1 LLELL
6 IRVQTKPRFTAA
18 ELAEE
23 FGVSRRT
30 MLRDLSALS
39 AMGVPLRSTPGPG
52 GGYSLPRGGRRLSP
66 SLTVDEA
73 LALIASY
80 EALLR
85 YPVHPFS
92 TQSLSAVT
100 KLRAALPREVV
111 AELDRLRRHVFVAG
125 PAHDYEAPLL
135 GELLSAALDG
145 THLKVTYDSIESGI
159 TERVIFPYGL
169 YASQGYWYC
178 ACFDHK
184 RGTNVPMRA
193 DRFLSAE
200 KVEGFEPPQEL
211 SVRDWMNTAREAF
224 SERLWVRARVTERG
238 RKSFELTSLFGRI
251 TPEEDGVIAT
261 SPGRLAD
268 ASGRLPTDLRPLA
281 LRAAGR
287 TCAAST
293 GRSNPTS
300 PAEAPSARLP
310 RPARSNTC
318 STNTALPKTRPISM
332 PSIARIGSS
341 ELRSTWRASTR
352 DSGAP
357 FARAVRTYVSCSSLM
372 TWTRIIRE

>member
-1 LLELL
+1 LSRTARLLELL

-85 YPVHPFS
+85 SYPVHPFS

-100 KLRAALPREVV
+100 KLRAALPKDVV
-111 AELDRLRRHVFVAG
+111 AQLDRLRRHVLVGG
-125 PAHDYEAPLL
+125 PVREYEAPLL
-135 GELLSAALDG
+135 GELLSAALDRA
-145 THLKVTYDSIESGI
+145 HLKVTYDSIESGI

-178 ACFDHK
+178 ACFDRR

-193 DRFLSAE
+193 DRFLAAE
-200 KVEGFEPPQEL
+200 KVEGFDPPQEL

-224 SERLWVRARVTERG
+224 SEQLWVRARVTERG
-238 RKSFELTSLFGRI
+238 KKSFELTSLFGRI
-251 TPEEDGVIAT
+251 TPEEDGVIEVEIPLSEIDCYASRLLSVGTDIRVDSPQELVEAIENKAGEIVHLYRPQT
-261 SPGRLAD
+261 S
-268 ASGRLPTDLRPLA
+268 
-281 LRAAGR
+281 
-287 TCAAST
+287 
-293 GRSNPTS
+293 
-300 PAEAPSARLP
+300 
-310 RPARSNTC
+310 
-318 STNTALPKTRPISM
+318 
-332 PSIARIGSS
+332 
-341 ELRSTWRASTR
+341 
-352 DSGAP
+352 
-357 FARAVRTYVSCSSLM
+357 
-372 TWTRIIRE
+372 

>member
-1 LLELL
+1 LSRTARLLELL

-30 MLRDLSALS
+30 MLRDLGALS
-39 AMGVPLRSTPGPG
+39 AMGVPLRATPGPG

-85 YPVHPFS
+85 YPVQPFS

-111 AELDRLRRHVFVAG
+111 AELDRLRRHVFVVG

-145 THLKVTYDSIESGI
+145 THLKVTYDSIRSGI
-159 TERVIFPYGL
+159 TERVIFPHGL

-200 KVEGFEPPQEL
+200 KVEGFESPQEL

-224 SERLWVRARVTERG
+224 SERLWVQARVTERG
-238 RKSFELTSLFGRI
+238 RKSFELTSLFGSI
-251 TPEEDGVIAT
+251 VPEEDGVIEVKIPRSEIDYYASRLLSVGTDVLVESPPQLVEAIENKASEIVHLYRTQT
-261 SPGRLAD
+261 S
-268 ASGRLPTDLRPLA
+268 
-281 LRAAGR
+281 
-287 TCAAST
+287 
-293 GRSNPTS
+293 
-300 PAEAPSARLP
+300 
-310 RPARSNTC
+310 
-318 STNTALPKTRPISM
+318 
-332 PSIARIGSS
+332 
-341 ELRSTWRASTR
+341 
-352 DSGAP
+352 
-357 FARAVRTYVSCSSLM
+357 
-372 TWTRIIRE
+372 

>member
-1 LLELL
+1 MSRTARLLELL

-100 KLRAALPREVV
+100 KLRAALPKDVV
-111 AELDRLRRHVFVAG
+111 AELDKLRRHVFVGG
-125 PAHDYEAPLL
+125 PVRDYEAPLL
-135 GELLSAALDG
+135 GELLSAALDRA
-145 THLKVTYDSIESGI
+145 HLKVRYDSIESGV
-159 TERVIFPYGL
+159 TERVIFAYGL

-178 ACFDHK
+178 VCFD
-184 RGTNVPMRA
+184 RRREMNVPMRA

-200 KVEGFEPPQEL
+200 RVEGFEPPPEL
-211 SVRDWMNTAREAF
+211 SIQGWLSEAREAVG
-224 SERLWVRARVTERG
+224 ERLRVRARVTERG
-238 RKSFELTSLFGRI
+238 RKSFELTTLFGTIAPDEGGSGTIEAEIPLSEIDYYASRLLSVG
-251 TPEEDGVIAT
+251 TDVTVEYPPELVEAIQNKASEVV
-261 SPGRLAD
+261 RLYD
-268 ASGRLPTDLRPLA
+268 
-281 LRAAGR
+281 
-287 TCAAST
+287 
-293 GRSNPTS
+293 
-300 PAEAPSARLP
+300 
-310 RPARSNTC
+310 
-318 STNTALPKTRPISM
+318 
-332 PSIARIGSS
+332 
-341 ELRSTWRASTR
+341 
-352 DSGAP
+352 
-357 FARAVRTYVSCSSLM
+357 
-372 TWTRIIRE
+372 

>member
-1 LLELL
+1 LELL

-30 MLRDLSALS
+30 MLRDLGALS

-100 KLRAALPREVV
+100 KLRAALPKDVV
-111 AELDRLRRHVFVAG
+111 AELDKLRRHVFVGG
-125 PAHDYEAPLL
+125 PVRDYEAPLL

-145 THLKVTYDSIESGI
+145 AHLKVTYDSIESGA
-159 TERVIFPYGL
+159 TERVIFPHGL
-169 YASQGYWYC
+169 YASEGYWYC
-178 ACFDHK
+178 VCFD
-184 RGTNVPMRA
+184 RRREMNIPMRA

-200 KVEGFEPPQEL
+200 RVEGFEPPPEL
-211 SVRDWMNTAREAF
+211 FLQGWLSEAREAVG
-224 SERLWVRARVTERG
+224 EQLPVRARVTERG
-238 RKSFELTSLFGRI
+238 RKSFELTSLFGSI
-251 TPEEDGVIAT
+251 VPEE
-261 SPGRLAD
+261 
-268 ASGRLPTDLRPLA
+268 SGGGA
-281 LRAAGR
+281 LEAEI
-287 TCAAST
+287 
-293 GRSNPTS
+293 
-300 PAEAPSARLP
+300 PA
-310 RPARSNTC
+310 
-318 STNTALPKTRPISM
+318 
-332 PSIARIGSS
+332 S
-341 ELRSTWRASTR
+341 ELDYYASRLLSVGT
-352 DSGAP
+352 DVTVEYPPELVEAIQNKASEV
-357 FARAVRTYVSCSSLM
+357 VRLYD
-372 TWTRIIRE
+372 

>member
-1 LLELL
+1 MSRTARLLELL

-85 YPVHPFS
+85 SYPVHPFS

-100 KLRAALPREVV
+100 KLRAALPKDVV
-111 AELDRLRRHVFVAG
+111 AQLDRLRRHVLVGG
-125 PAHDYEAPLL
+125 PVREYEAPLL
-135 GELLSAALDG
+135 GELLSAALDRA
-145 THLKVTYDSIESGI
+145 HLKVTYDSIESGI

-178 ACFDHK
+178 ACFDRR

-193 DRFLSAE
+193 DRFLAAE
-200 KVEGFEPPQEL
+200 RVEGLEPLPEL
-211 SVRDWMNTAREAF
+211 TIQGWMGAAQRVGESAR
-224 SERLWVRARVTERG
+224 VRAQVTERG
-238 RKSFELTSLFGRI
+238 RKSFELTSHFGSIEAQEGGGGTLEAEIPCSEIDYYASRLLSVGTEI
-251 TPEEDGVIAT
+251 FVDSPPELVEAIQNKAQEVI
-261 SPGRLAD
+261 RLY
-268 ASGRLPTDLRPLA
+268 GP
-281 LRAAGR
+281 
-287 TCAAST
+287 
-293 GRSNPTS
+293 RSS
-300 PAEAPSARLP
+300 
-310 RPARSNTC
+310 
-318 STNTALPKTRPISM
+318 
-332 PSIARIGSS
+332 
-341 ELRSTWRASTR
+341 
-352 DSGAP
+352 
-357 FARAVRTYVSCSSLM
+357 
-372 TWTRIIRE
+372 

>member
-1 LLELL
+1 VRLLELF

-85 YPVHPFS
+85 SYPVHPFS

-100 KLRAALPREVV
+100 KLRAALPKDVV
-111 AELDRLRRHVFVAG
+111 AQLDRLRRHVLVGG
-125 PAHDYEAPLL
+125 PVREYEAPLL
-135 GELLSAALDG
+135 GELLSAALDRA
-145 THLKVTYDSIESGI
+145 HLKVTYDSIESGI

-178 ACFDHK
+178 ACFD
-184 RGTNVPMRA
+184 RRRETNIPMRA
-193 DRFLSAE
+193 DRFLAAE
-200 KVEGFEPPQEL
+200 RVEGFEPPPEL
-211 SVRDWMNTAREAF
+211 SIQDWMGTARGVG
-224 SERLWVRARVTERG
+224 ERVRVKARVTERG
-238 RKSFELTSLFGRI
+238 EEELRAYIPLPQHR
-251 TPEEDGVIAT
+251 
-261 SPGRLAD
+261 SPRGWWRSRGGDSALGDRLLRLA
-268 ASGRLPTDLRPLA
+268 
-281 LRAAGR
+281 
-287 TCAAST
+287 
-293 GRSNPTS
+293 
-300 PAEAPSARLP
+300 PAERRHGNLRGLPAGVGRGHPKQGPRGHPSL
-310 RPARSNTC
+310 
-318 STNTALPKTRPISM
+318 
-332 PSIARIGSS
+332 
-341 ELRSTWRASTR
+341 
-352 DSGAP
+352 
-357 FARAVRTYVSCSSLM
+357 
-372 TWTRIIRE
+372 

>member
-1 LLELL
+1 LSRTARLLELL

-85 YPVHPFS
+85 SYPVHPFS

-100 KLRAALPREVV
+100 KLRAALPKDVV
-111 AELDRLRRHVFVAG
+111 TQLDRLRRHVFVGG
-125 PAHDYEAPLL
+125 PVRDYEAPLL
-135 GELLSAALDG
+135 GELLSAALDRA
-145 THLKVTYDSIESGI
+145 HLKVTYDSIESGV

-178 ACFDHK
+178 ACFD
-184 RGTNVPMRA
+184 RRRETNVPMRA
-193 DRFLSAE
+193 DRFLAAE
-200 KVEGFEPPQEL
+200 RVEGFEPPPEL
-211 SVRDWMNTAREAF
+211 SIQSWMGAARGIGERVR
-224 SERLWVRARVTERG
+224 VRARVTERG
-238 RKSFELTSLFGRI
+238 RKSFELTSLFGSIEAQEGGCGTLEAEIPRSEI
-251 TPEEDGVIAT
+251 DYYASRLLSVGTEIFVDSPPELVEAIQNKAREVI
-261 SPGRLAD
+261 RLYG
-268 ASGRLPTDLRPLA
+268 SRP
-281 LRAAGR
+281 
-287 TCAAST
+287 S
-293 GRSNPTS
+293 
-300 PAEAPSARLP
+300 
-310 RPARSNTC
+310 
-318 STNTALPKTRPISM
+318 
-332 PSIARIGSS
+332 
-341 ELRSTWRASTR
+341 
-352 DSGAP
+352 
-357 FARAVRTYVSCSSLM
+357 
-372 TWTRIIRE
+372 

>member
-6 IRVQTKPRFTAA
+6 IRVQTKPRFTVA

-92 TQSLSAVT
+92 TKSLSAVT
-100 KLRAALPREVV
+100 KLRAALPKDVV
-111 AELDRLRRHVFVAG
+111 AQLDRLRRHVFVAG
-125 PAHDYEAPLL
+125 PVRDYEAPLL
-135 GELLSAALDG
+135 DDLLSAALDG
-145 THLKVTYDSIESGI
+145 AHLKVTYDSIESGV

-178 ACFDHK
+178 ACFD
-184 RGTNVPMRA
+184 RRREMNVPMRA
-193 DRFLSAE
+193 DRFLAAQR
-200 KVEGFEPPQEL
+200 VEGFEPPQEL
-211 SVRDWMNTAREAF
+211 AIQDWMNTAREVF
-224 SERLWVRARVTERG
+224 SERLRVRARVTERG

-251 TPEEDGVIAT
+251 MPEEDGVIEVKIPRSEIDYYASRLLSVGT
-261 SPGRLAD
+261 DVFVNSPPELVEAIKNKAREIVRLY
-268 ASGRLPTDLRPLA
+268 RPQ
-281 LRAAGR
+281 
-287 TCAAST
+287 
-293 GRSNPTS
+293 
-300 PAEAPSARLP
+300 
-310 RPARSNTC
+310 
-318 STNTALPKTRPISM
+318 
-332 PSIARIGSS
+332 SS
-341 ELRSTWRASTR
+341 
-352 DSGAP
+352 
-357 FARAVRTYVSCSSLM
+357 
-372 TWTRIIRE
+372 